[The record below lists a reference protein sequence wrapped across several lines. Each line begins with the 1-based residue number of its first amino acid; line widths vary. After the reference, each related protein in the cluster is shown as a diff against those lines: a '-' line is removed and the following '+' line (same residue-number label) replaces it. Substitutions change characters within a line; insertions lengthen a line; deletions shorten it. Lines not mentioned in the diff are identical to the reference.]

1 MNKIFVVSG
10 PSGSGKS
17 TLIKML
23 TKEHDCILFSISH
36 TTRKKREGEV
46 DSEDYYFISMKDFS
60 NMIKNNLFAEWAKV
74 HNELYGTSINEI
86 KEKSTGDSILVLDI
100 DVQGAEIIKDK
111 FPDSLH
117 VFIMPPGIGELEKR
131 LLKREKN
138 LSSEFKKRLIT
149 AEKEIKIGESGF
161 YDHKII
167 NDNIDE
173 SYNKFRD
180 IFRKYMKSVL
190 LLNRNNPKGAGK

>member
-36 TTRKKREGEV
+36 TTRERRDGETN
-46 DSEDYYFISMKDFS
+46 SEDYYFVTRENFS
-60 NMIKNNLFAEWAKV
+60 NMIKKDLFAEWAEV
-74 HNELYGTSINEI
+74 HDELYGTSINEI
-86 KEKSTGDSILVLDI
+86 EEKSTGDNILVLDI
-100 DVQGAEIIKDK
+100 DVQGAEIIKNK

-117 VFIMPPGIGELEKR
+117 VFIMPPGIAELEKR
-131 LLKREKN
+131 LLKREKKM
-138 LSSEFKKRLIT
+138 SSKFKKRLIT
-149 AEKEIKIGESGF
+149 AEKEIRIGESGF

-167 NDNIDE
+167 NDNIDK
-173 SYNKFRD
+173 SYNKFRN
-180 IFRKYMKSVL
+180 IFRKYMNSVL
-190 LLNRNNPKGAGK
+190 LFDKSNIEGIEK